1 MFARLE
7 SKIRMPALLLRAL
20 SLPMLL
26 PLRLLMVSLL
36 GLSLAACANIANHPE
51 SARIAAQVE
60 DRSVEGRV
68 VVDGQVLP
76 MPNQASIQVEEL
88 PSQIRVSPVVQGLL
102 ASAAQQRSD
111 GKPSAAANYL
121 ERALRIEPRNAI
133 LWSRLADIRFAQSNW
148 QQAIQLAAKSNT
160 LAATDQQLRRRNWY
174 LMVNSYSAL
183 DNSAQ
188 AQKYRDKLRNF

>member
-1 MFARLE
+1 MQAFR
-7 SKIRMPALLLRAL
+7 
-20 SLPMLL
+20 
-26 PLRLLMVSLL
+26 PLRLLIVSLL
-36 GLSLAACANIANHPE
+36 GLSIAACANTASSPE
-51 SARIAAQVE
+51 SARIPVQVE

-76 MPNQASIQVEEL
+76 LPNQGSIQVEEL

-102 ASAAQQRSD
+102 ASAEQQRSD

-160 LAATDQQLRRRNWY
+160 LAATNQQLRRRNWY
-174 LMVNSYSAL
+174 LMANSYSAL
-183 DNSAQ
+183 DSPAQ